1 MNRGE
6 IFRKIRDFSQ
16 KKMAKVD
23 IPAHDFKHVTRVRN
37 WAIKIGKAEKQD
49 LFLIETAAWLHD
61 VGRAEVGDKQ
71 DHGKVSAKISE
82 KFLKNFPEITT
93 KDRKLIVEAIRE
105 HSDRWSSSWLGHTL
119 QDADKLDGLG
129 AIGLM
134 RAMMSKYH
142 LQDYNAQRPFYR
154 QKPTRTIIDHLYY
167 LLEWEKMF
175 YSRPAK
181 KLAKPRLKI
190 IKDFLKELKYE
201 INQTRS

>member
-16 KKMAKVD
+16 KKMVKVD

-49 LFLIETAAWLHD
+49 LFLIEVAAWLHD
-61 VGRAEVGDKQ
+61 VGRVEAGDKQ
-71 DHGKVSAKISE
+71 DHGKVSAKIAE
-82 KFLKNFPEITT
+82 KFLKKFSEIGSG
-93 KDRKLIVEAIRE
+93 DRKLIVEAVRE
-105 HSDRWSSSWLGHTL
+105 HSNRRSNSWLGHTL

-142 LQDYNAQRPFYR
+142 LEDYNPQNPFRR

-175 YSRPAK
+175 YSQPAK
-181 KLAKPRLKI
+181 KLAKPKIKI
-190 IKDFLKELKYE
+190 IKIFLKQLKYE
-201 INQTRS
+201 INRTRS